1 MSKEDEI
8 INFLRAEVN
17 EKNKRVII
25 SEILKRLEK
34 SGEKVTERILDL
46 GDGKT
51 RVIHGKIGA
60 TKFGSWGIGGMLS
73 SDKEYISSNI
83 LINVKGGMFGDI
95 VDTTMGDCYE
105 AYEMLIEKLK
115 KIEKPSFE
123 AVMKAVYETTA
134 DYFGGVETVDPAE
147 REAYYAELGDKE
159 EIGKVSDL
167 KGKNLAACVER
178 AALSQNLLKFLG
190 FEAIIKQS
198 QIDND
203 NKHELHAYN
212 LVAYNGK
219 YYIFDAT
226 IPRCEEK
233 GEVTP
238 IITEIPKEVFDTLS
252 HPQNGDD
259 VSVKTEYD
267 SVRGHRKIHY
277 NSWSK
282 KVYDATTKAKEAP
295 DDHDI
300 E

>member
-17 EKNKRVII
+17 DKNQKVII
-25 SEILKRLEK
+25 SEILKRLEVSGANATVK
-34 SGEKVTERILDL
+34 EFDYGSGEKF
-46 GDGKT
+46 T
-51 RVIHGKIGA
+51 RQMKIGA

-83 LINVKGGMFGDI
+83 LINVTGGMFGDI
-95 VDTTMGDCYE
+95 VDTTMGDCTD

-115 KIEKPSFE
+115 KLEKPSFE
-123 AVMKAVYETTA
+123 DVMKAVYETTA
-134 DYFGGVETVDPAE
+134 EYFGGVETVDPAE

-282 KVYDATTKAKEAP
+282 KVYDATAKANEDP